1 MAGMARYLVIFE
13 SSDNRHHSMLADH
26 VSDLT
31 YMGQP
36 LEPGAIVAA
45 FGQDWLI
52 TDLAD
57 ADGELPQ
64 VTCTL
69 YRAG

>member
-1 MAGMARYLVIFE
+1 MARYLVIFE
-13 SSDNRHHSMLADH
+13 GSDNRRHSMLADH
-26 VSDLT
+26 VSGLI
-31 YMGQP
+31 YKGQP
-36 LEPGAIVAA
+36 LEPGAIITA

-69 YRAG
+69 HPAG